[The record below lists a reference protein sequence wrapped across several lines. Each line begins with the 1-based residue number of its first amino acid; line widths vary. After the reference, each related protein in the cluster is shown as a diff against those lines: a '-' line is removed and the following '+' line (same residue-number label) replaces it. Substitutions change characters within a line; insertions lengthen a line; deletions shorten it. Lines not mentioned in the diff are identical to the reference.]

1 MIIKTYFIENMNQI
15 IEKKICPPLIIKS
28 IMKIMR
34 ENLFFKKAFYIFV
47 LLFI

>member
-15 IEKKICPPLIIKS
+15 NKKKICPPLIIKG

-34 ENLFFKKAFYIFV
+34 ENLFFK
-47 LLFI
+47 

>member
-15 IEKKICPPLIIKS
+15 IEKKICPPLIIKG

-34 ENLFFKKAFYIFV
+34 ENLFFK
-47 LLFI
+47 